1 MDYYVSLESYN
12 QKYKSEYLLR
22 EMFPADALFLPS
34 KDPLELFRAVK
45 QHILDVASY
54 DRIVV
59 IAQLLTAVLRK
70 PEIKDDLYLSY
81 LAREIELYGNDSS
94 SSELELK
101 MQRERIEGMLP
112 QITTSTLLLERA
124 EAILRPIASSVHAS
138 AVAEMIREALRKKKK
153 DYLIREFDKKI
164 GPLGIA

>member
-1 MDYYVSLESYN
+1 VALENYN
-12 QKYKSEYLLR
+12 QKYKSEYLIR
-22 EMFPADALFLPS
+22 EMFPAEALFLPS
-34 KDPLELFRAVK
+34 KDPIVLFQAVK
-45 QHILDVASY
+45 QHILEVASY

-124 EAILRPIASSVHAS
+124 EAILRPIAISSNAS
-138 AVAEMIREALRKKKK
+138 AVAEMIRESLRKKKK
-153 DYLIREFDKKI
+153 EFLIREFDKKI
-164 GPLGIA
+164 APLNL